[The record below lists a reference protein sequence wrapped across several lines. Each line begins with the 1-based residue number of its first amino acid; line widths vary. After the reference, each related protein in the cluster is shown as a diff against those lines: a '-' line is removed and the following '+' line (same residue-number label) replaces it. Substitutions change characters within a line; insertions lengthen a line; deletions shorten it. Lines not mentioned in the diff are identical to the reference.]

1 MSFFRQS
8 SWMIFCNTLA
18 GVLMF
23 GVHFL
28 AIGVLTEEGDYG
40 LFGALLGILTLMMS
54 ATPGIQTVFT
64 HETAAATSDQER
76 QRVTYH
82 AYGVIKL
89 TFVLWL
95 VFVCVVGLF
104 HRPIFAFYKMEQAW
118 PLIITLVAGLLL
130 VWLPVFMGILQ
141 GAQRFSWLGW
151 ALLANGGGRLAF
163 ALLLAVV
170 LGGSTQ
176 SVMLGVLAGVVIAL
190 LMSFSVARPYLLKNK
205 AITCQWGKW
214 LRGVL
219 PLALAPV
226 VFQMMMS
233 ADTIFFRALMSET
246 ESSYYAMAGTLGRGL
261 FMLLGPLAG
270 VMFPKLVRSHR
281 EGQSSSIL
289 VSTMSG
295 TLLLG
300 GVVFCFFLSLSWG
313 WPYLIE
319 YMRGMN
325 GSGMLDGLAQRVITK
340 EEGLAIVLDLLP
352 WFSAAMLFLSCSNVL
367 LSNLLALKRFRV
379 LFVPFIVVIAYLVS
393 LALLP
398 SNGKELVQLI
408 FLFNIVLLLVLI
420 SLVWW
425 TGTWQTNVALSKGQV
440 NSNE

>member
-1 MSFFRQS
+1 MSFFRQG

-28 AIGVLTEEGDYG
+28 ALSVLTEAGDYG

-64 HETAAATSDQER
+64 HEAAAATSDEER
-76 QRVTYH
+76 QRMTYY

-95 VFVCVVGLF
+95 VFVGLIALF
-104 HRPIFAFYKMEQAW
+104 HRSVFAFYKMDQAW
-118 PLIITLVAGLLL
+118 PLIITLVAGLL
-130 VWLPVFMGILQ
+130 VIWLPVFMGILQ

-151 ALLANGGGRLAF
+151 ALLANGGGRLIFAF
-163 ALLLAVV
+163 LLA
-170 LGGSTQ
+170 LIFGGSTQ

-190 LMSFSVARPYLLKNK
+190 LMSFSIARPYLVKNK
-205 AITCQWGKW
+205 DITCQWGKW

-233 ADTIFFRALMSET
+233 ADTIFFRALMSKT
-246 ESSYYAMAGTLGRGL
+246 ESSYYALAGTLGRGL

-270 VMFPKLVRSHR
+270 VMFPKLVKSHR

-289 VSTMSG
+289 ISTLTG
-295 TLLLG
+295 TLILG
-300 GVVFCFFLSLSWG
+300 GIVFGFFLSLSWG
-313 WPYLIE
+313 WPHLIE
-319 YMRGMN
+319 FMRGMQ
-325 GSGMLDGLAQRVITK
+325 GTSMLDGLAQRVVSK
-340 EEGLAIVLDLLP
+340 EEGLSVVLDLLP

-367 LSNLLALKRFRV
+367 LSNLLAFKRYRV
-379 LFVPFIVVIAYLVS
+379 LFVPFIVVVAYLAS

-408 FLFNIVLLLVLI
+408 FLFNVTLLLVLI

-425 TGTWQTNVALSKGQV
+425 TGTWQIKVAMAKDRV

>member
-1 MSFFRQS
+1 
-8 SWMIFCNTLA
+8 
-18 GVLMF
+18 MF

-28 AIGVLTEEGDYG
+28 ALDVLSEADYG
-40 LFGALLGILTLMMS
+40 LFVALLGILTLMMS

-64 HETAAATSDQER
+64 HETAAATSDLER
-76 QRVTYH
+76 QRMTRY
-82 AYGVIKL
+82 AYGVIQL
-89 TFVLWL
+89 TFILWL
-95 VFVCVVGLF
+95 LFVCVIALF
-104 HRPIFAFYKMEQAW
+104 HRPVFAFYKMDQAW
-118 PLIITLVAGLLL
+118 PLIITLVAGLLVVCL
-130 VWLPVFMGILQ
+130 SVFMGILQ

-151 ALLANGGGRLAF
+151 ALLANGGGRLVFAF
-163 ALLLAVV
+163 LMALV

-176 SVMLGVLAGVVIAL
+176 SVMLGVLAGVLVAL
-190 LMSFSVARPYLLKNK
+190 LMSYTVARPYLLKNK

-233 ADTIFFRALMSET
+233 ADTIFFRALMSK
-246 ESSYYAMAGTLGRGL
+246 SDSAYYALAGTLGRGL

-281 EGQSSSIL
+281 EGQSNSIL
-289 VSTMSG
+289 ISTMSG

-300 GVVFCFFLSLSWG
+300 GVVFCFFMSMSWA
-313 WPYLIE
+313 WPHLIE
-319 YMRGMN
+319 SMRGMT
-325 GSGMLDGLAQRVITK
+325 GTGMLVGLAQRVVSK
-340 EEGLAIVLDLLP
+340 EEGLTVVLDLLP

-367 LSNLLALKRFRV
+367 LSNLLALKKYRV
-379 LFVPFIVVIAYLVS
+379 LLIPFSVVIAYLVS

-398 SNGKELVQLI
+398 SDGKELVQLI

-420 SLVWW
+420 ILVWW
-425 TGTWQTNVALSKGQV
+425 TGTWRIRVA
-440 NSNE
+440 